1 MILATSLN
9 AGENYYPEP
18 NRHSNVSVIQSGQY
32 SSKNIIGQ
40 SNGPRNMH
48 PRSVLDNYDS
58 TDVRKQMPVIGG
70 SQASKSFKKMEAMTD
85 KQSRGA
91 SSRLSVAVGGPN

>member
-1 MILATSLN
+1 
-9 AGENYYPEP
+9 
-18 NRHSNVSVIQSGQY
+18 
-32 SSKNIIGQ
+32 
-40 SNGPRNMH
+40 MH

-58 TDVRKQMPVIGG
+58 TEVRKQMPVIGG

-91 SSRLSVAVGGPN
+91 SSRLSVGVGGPNQVSSGHTKRENIPHIGTKSSSVSGRQEIHRR